1 MKPPDSFEKVRA
13 SGAGKSQAFPL
24 NWRRK
29 SVSILV
35 SLAFLIGI
43 LGCIQVQAQ
52 LRDRTLSGKVI
63 SPSGTPVANA
73 RLVLKNSTSSD
84 IRSATVK
91 SDGTYLVANLL
102 PGTYEI
108 IASAQGF
115 ADADATVVLSA
126 DGNPVVNLVMQPAS
140 TAGASGGQVGSSTV
154 KGDVTTSVSEL
165 PLNGRSA
172 SDVAALEPGVAT
184 ARTQA
189 SGQAQ
194 RGFGTEMTISGSR
207 PRQNDSRLDGISVN
221 DYSNGPPGSALG
233 VNLGVDAVEQFSVL
247 TSNYPAQHGRS
258 SGGII
263 GASTRSGTSEFHGSV
278 YEFFRNSAMD
288 ARNFFDTQKP
298 PFRRNQ
304 FGASLGGPILKDRT
318 FIFGDYE
325 GLRSSLGVTQVD
337 TVPSA
342 AARAGIADPTVLG
355 FVNAFYPLPN
365 GPLLGDTGIFTFSGQ
380 QVTPENYFTIKVDH
394 KVSEQ
399 DGVSGTYMFDAGTVP
414 TSSTTNGLDTIRG
427 GRCS

>member
-13 SGAGKSQAFPL
+13 SGAGKAQVFPL

-35 SLAFLIGI
+35 ALAFLIGI

-63 SPSGTPVANA
+63 SPSDTPVANA

-91 SDGTYLVANLL
+91 SDGTYLLANLL

-115 ADADATVVLSA
+115 ADAHATVVISA

-140 TAGASGGQVGSSTV
+140 TTGASGGEVGSSTV

-194 RGFGTEMTISGSR
+194 RGFGTEMTISGGR
-207 PRQNDSRLDGISVN
+207 PRQNDSS
-221 DYSNGPPGSALG
+221 
-233 VNLGVDAVEQFSVL
+233 
-247 TSNYPAQHGRS
+247 
-258 SGGII
+258 
-263 GASTRSGTSEFHGSV
+263 ASTTTPMAHP
-278 YEFFRNSAMD
+278 A
-288 ARNFFDTQKP
+288 A
-298 PFRRNQ
+298 
-304 FGASLGGPILKDRT
+304 
-318 FIFGDYE
+318 
-325 GLRSSLGVTQVD
+325 
-337 TVPSA
+337 PSA
-342 AARAGIADPTVLG
+342 
-355 FVNAFYPLPN
+355 
-365 GPLLGDTGIFTFSGQ
+365 
-380 QVTPENYFTIKVDH
+380 
-394 KVSEQ
+394 
-399 DGVSGTYMFDAGTVP
+399 
-414 TSSTTNGLDTIRG
+414 STWEWMRWSNS
-427 GRCS
+427 RC